1 MYYALALKNLK
12 SRKTRTALTAA
23 GIAIGIASLA
33 LMLALGEGLKQAAF
47 NNIGGSGALT
57 QLTVQPKPEKGTILK
72 ILPLGGKRAISPQEM
87 EKIGNLPH
95 VTQISPEM
103 IFANI
108 SSLQVSITQ
117 TGLQTDTMIFGVPY
131 EYVAGDVKGT
141 KESWDNARPPY
152 PALVSKKILD
162 IYNFTVAPT
171 SGLPSISEKD
181 LSGIDVVLLP
191 GESTF
196 FPQLGKAVNSVPA
209 RIIGFSDKTS
219 LVGVTIPL
227 EAVRQL
233 NLQGDPNYQDSYLRL
248 HVQVDKAENVAVVR
262 DGIGKLGLD
271 AVSPLEEIKTISE
284 NFLVVEMGLGLISL
298 IILFVAGLM
307 IANTFL
313 SAVSERKHDIGLF
326 RALGATRADIRK
338 IFLAEA
344 TIIGLAGGLFGILAG
359 TAGGLLINKS
369 ILGALPEM
377 SFKPDTLFI
386 FNPLTLLFVLVFA
399 VILSTFFAWIPA
411 LTAAR
416 LDPLEALIKE

>member
-1 MYYALALKNLK
+1 LYYALALKNLK